1 MPTPIRSGTQLR
13 NGETHCSSF
22 MCYNPQTDV
31 ISRYSPENGRWEI
44 VRSQD
49 LPALKVDVSSLPQ
62 WRENGNT
69 CSPSSRGSCDG
80 EMFQRKSEDTQ
91 KPRQKQVNMMTSSDI
106 ARIKAAN
113 PHKTIRFQDGE
124 GGVVRS
130 QNREGDPRMPR
141 SPSPYPRPNLLARSR
156 ANVSMNISLACCN
169 ISEHFDSSNGGSA
182 CHLSRSKS
190 SDSSQRCKHAVA
202 GLKVA
207 CYKLAKKV
215 KLNEPLQ
222 QLASM
227 PRRPDLS
234 LQEVATVKYQELKER
249 VREFG
254 QRIRGRT
261 TTQ

>member
-1 MPTPIRSGTQLR
+1 
-13 NGETHCSSF
+13 
-22 MCYNPQTDV
+22 
-31 ISRYSPENGRWEI
+31 
-44 VRSQD
+44 
-49 LPALKVDVSSLPQ
+49 
-62 WRENGNT
+62 
-69 CSPSSRGSCDG
+69 
-80 EMFQRKSEDTQ
+80 
-91 KPRQKQVNMMTSSDI
+91 
-106 ARIKAAN
+106 
-113 PHKTIRFQDGE
+113 
-124 GGVVRS
+124 
-130 QNREGDPRMPR
+130 
-141 SPSPYPRPNLLARSR
+141 
-156 ANVSMNISLACCN
+156 MNISLACCN
-169 ISEHFDSSNGGSA
+169 ISEHFDSSNVGSA